1 MAGEVVTVAL
11 AHFRDDVLVPGKWD
25 PARGAPL
32 TTFFVGQCLLRFPN
46 IYRKW
51 LQQVPR
57 IGADPF
63 DVVAHGRPSGQ
74 DVEDDVIRSHA
85 AEAALRAVRSEDARI
100 ALVLVGFGHTYPQI
114 AQRLGKT
121 EKAVER
127 TIGYAREQVQRAQ
140 PEPSRV

>member
-1 MAGEVVTVAL
+1 M
-11 AHFRDDVLVPGKWD
+11 
-25 PARGAPL
+25 
-32 TTFFVGQCLLRFPN
+32 GQCLLRFPN